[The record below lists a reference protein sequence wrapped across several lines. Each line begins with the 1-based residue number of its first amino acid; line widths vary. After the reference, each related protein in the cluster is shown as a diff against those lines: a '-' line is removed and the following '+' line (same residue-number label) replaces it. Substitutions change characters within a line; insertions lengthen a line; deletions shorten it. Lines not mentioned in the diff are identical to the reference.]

1 MSNILKL
8 ENISKHFTNFKLKK
22 IDFSL
27 DAGKIMGLVGIN
39 GSGKTTTIKL
49 ILNILKPQNGKIKIF
64 DKDSI
69 KYEVSLKKK
78 IGVVFDSSYFVDEW
92 TITEVE
98 KLFKIFYKEWDGDR
112 FKFLYNKFKLTKEKK
127 IKELSKGMQMK
138 LMIACALSYNA
149 QLLILDEPTS
159 GLDPVSR
166 DELLDIISDYVKD
179 GEHSV
184 LFSTHIT
191 SDLNKIADSIT
202 CLNNG
207 QVFYSGE
214 KDKFVN
220 SFKIVKGKINKLDLN
235 SEDKLI
241 GIKKN
246 GEDFTGLIKECNIQ
260 SFPNMA
266 YEEASIDDIIVYI
279 NKGGYTNE

>member
-1 MSNILKL
+1 MSSILKL
-8 ENISKHFTNFKLKK
+8 ENVSKSFTNFQLKD
-22 IDFSL
+22 INFSL
-27 DAGKIMGLVGIN
+27 DKGKVMGLIGKN

-49 ILNILKPQNGKIKIF
+49 ILNILKREKGKIEIF

-69 KYEVSLKKK
+69 KHEVSLKEK
-78 IGVVFDSSYFVDEW
+78 IGVVFDTNYFVDEW
-92 TITEVE
+92 TLKEVE
-98 KLFKIFYKEWDGDR
+98 EMFKIFYKEWDSNR
-112 FKFLYNKFKLTKEKK
+112 FKCLCEKFKLTKEKK

-179 GEHSV
+179 HEHSV

-202 CLNNG
+202 FLNNG
-207 QVFYSGE
+207 EVFYSGE

-220 SFKIVKGKINKLDLN
+220 LFKIVKGNMTELNIDLK
-235 SEDKLI
+235 SKLI
-241 GIKKN
+241 GIKKT
-246 GEDFTGLIKECNIQ
+246 GERFSGLIRKDDMKKFN
-260 SFPNMA
+260 NMN
-266 YEEASIDDIIVYI
+266 YEDVSIDDIIVYTSSEE
-279 NKGGYTNE
+279 N